1 MSMDP
6 KAISEFLAEC
16 EAKAKEAKEIAG
28 KATRGP
34 WLAWETC
41 VVQDPR
47 LGDDGAGYRI
57 AELTPMNPR
66 LHNQTANGPFIAHAR
81 TSNPDLADRVAR
93 LVAMVRERDAMIE
106 EMRDA
111 AVEAAEAR
119 DRSID

>member
-1 MSMDP
+1 MDP

-16 EAKAKEAKEIAG
+16 EAKAKEAAAIAEKSTEGPWIASNQFGRTAIATPRSPYDSRNAIAG
-28 KATRGP
+28 HYGIT
-34 WLAWETC
+34 
-41 VVQDPR
+41 D
-47 LGDDGAGYRI
+47 
-57 AELTPMNPR
+57 
-66 LHNQTANGPFIAHAR
+66 ANAAFIVHAR
-81 TSNPDLADRVAR
+81 TSNQDLADRVSK